1 MAANSNRARKKSRF
15 SLLLLE
21 EGEVLLSDLAA
32 QYHFIPDRAAGSEHH
47 PLSSFPKR
55 FVLRSANTAIPG
67 RVKIGTHNLFF
78 DSDDWR
84 DPVIRIPLVSI
95 SEARPTRDN
104 SRSRWSE
111 ESEFS
116 SGHLHDVDE
125 NNSVLVKGTNAVFQ
139 REDGTDHPYI
149 EVQMIGKHIF
159 TPLYTSAMELLD
171 EINTLLHIR
180 STLSRRHGEQRLRE
194 LVQNRESRVP
204 FDITLLQYGA
214 REKAVMDAAASAIY
228 TLSRAPGRF
237 RITEYNVYFMPIHGE
252 FSQAAERIPVASIT
266 AIRKLR
272 HGCRDAALEITFN
285 LTEEATGQSMLPSLM
300 ISFEA
305 KQFRERAYQTLVN
318 IVKQDIQLFD
328 RSELETTLLQWRKG
342 LLSNYDYLMY
352 LNLASGRSFNDLSQ
366 YPVFPW
372 VLRDYQSDVLDLNDP
387 DKFRDLSK
395 PIGMLSSKRFAS
407 FRDRYE
413 EMPPPRFFYGTHY
426 STPAYTINYLIR
438 AAPAAMLKLQ
448 NGRFDTPDRLFHSV
462 RSTWEGV
469 LTSQGDVKELIPEF
483 YALDFSLG
491 DSSGILS
498 SASSPGQFLENV
510 FGLNLGIRQDGKRVD
525 DVELPPWAKGSAEL
539 FVRRNR
545 EALESN
551 HVSNR
556 LHRWI
561 DLIFGVKN
569 KNSDAFNVFYT
580 DVALPCSLED
590 MSSMSPEEIR
600 QIETVY
606 LEFGRTPERLFKHP
620 HPPRFGDEQK
630 RGSLSSEKHETN
642 VSKSLDS
649 MVRRASS
656 DESSKREEVTQD
668 QTKRAICDLAAQSL
682 SSVRTLWGSRSRRQ
696 DSVLHGASDHVLASY
711 ISHDPGAIS
720 DKDAVIPQSLLSRMK
735 TGDGDERILD
745 ITRIHNNGPKSELGA
760 IEAAEPIICT
770 LWNDGYI
777 KIYSKDRMLRSKHV
791 EDVCSITPFPTRGI
805 ACGTLNGSI
814 GLYSIDTGRFHEV
827 QSAAHDAEVYALEY
841 VQRFDVLLSASKDA
855 SLKVWR
861 IERHSNRSA
870 SLRLVH
876 ELDAESCVVDVCG
889 CHEKLG
895 NTASDGPEVLLIA
908 ALTADESVLIW
919 EVDLCRTRTDDA
931 FLEPIWR
938 SNGNQIVSSLAGDD
952 DLQCRRRMD
961 WFYQGPKRRRALAT
975 VHPEEKCL
983 RIWKL
988 DHKDMAYAE
997 VLISKGGALCV
1008 TSYDN
1013 SRTVLVGGANG
1024 RLTEYDSTGLCLG
1037 GIVINQNDVRRVL
1050 LSKNDRPIYV
1060 LSGHNEVLRIDR

>member
-1 MAANSNRARKKSRF
+1 MAANSSRARKKSRF

-21 EGEVLLSDLAA
+21 EGEVLLSDLAV
-32 QYHFIPDRAAGSEHH
+32 QYHFIPDRAAGSENH

-67 RVKIGTHNLFF
+67 RVKVGTHNLFF

-111 ESEFS
+111 ESELS
-116 SGHLHDVDE
+116 AEQPHEIDE

-149 EVQMIGKHIF
+149 EVQMSGKHIF

-237 RITEYNVYFMPIHGE
+237 RITEYNLYFMPIHGE

-266 AIRKLR
+266 AIRRLR
-272 HGCRDAALEITFN
+272 HGCRDAALEVTFN
-285 LTEEATGQSMLPSLM
+285 STEEATGRSMLSNLM

-305 KQFRERAYQTLVN
+305 KQFRERAYQTLVK

-328 RSELETTLLQWRKG
+328 RSELEMTLSQWRKG

-372 VLRDYQSDVLDLNDP
+372 VLQDYQSNELDLNDP
-387 DKFRDLSK
+387 DRFRNLSK
-395 PIGMLSSKRFAS
+395 PIGMLNSKRFVS
-407 FRDRYE
+407 FLNRYE

-448 NGRFDTPDRLFHSV
+448 NGRFDTPDRLFHSI

-483 YALDFSLG
+483 YALDFSRR

-510 FGLNLGIRQDGKRVD
+510 FGLDLGIRQDGKRVD
-525 DVELPPWAKGSAEL
+525 DVELPPWAKSSAEL

-545 EALESN
+545 EALESD

-556 LHRWI
+556 LHEWI
-561 DLIFGVKN
+561 DLIFGVKS

-580 DVALPCSLED
+580 DVALPCSLDD
-590 MSSMSPEEIR
+590 MSSMRPEEIL

-630 RGSLSSEKHETN
+630 RGSVTSEQQETKE
-642 VSKSLDS
+642 SKSLDS
-649 MVRRASS
+649 IFGKVSS
-656 DESSKREEVTQD
+656 DESSKREHVTQD
-668 QTKRAICDLAAQSL
+668 QTKPATRDFKTQSL
-682 SSVRTLWGSRSRRQ
+682 SSVKKLWGSNSRRQ

-711 ISHDPGAIS
+711 IPQDPEAIS
-720 DKDAVIPQSLLSRMK
+720 DTDATVPQSSLSMMT
-735 TGDGDERILD
+735 TGGDRESVLD
-745 ITRIHNNGPKSELGA
+745 VTPIHNNSSKSELGV
-760 IEAAEPIICT
+760 IEATEPILCT

-777 KIYSKDRMLRSKHV
+777 KVYSEDKMLRSKHV
-791 EDVCSITPFPTRGI
+791 EDVCSIASFPTRGV

-827 QSAAHDAEVYALEY
+827 QSAAHDAEIYALEY
-841 VQRFDVLLSASKDA
+841 VRRFDVLISGSKDA
-855 SLKVWR
+855 SLKIWR

-870 SLRLVH
+870 SLRLIH

-889 CHEKLG
+889 CHETSE
-895 NTASDGPEVLLIA
+895 NTSHDGPEVLLIA
-908 ALTADESVLIW
+908 ALTADESILIW
-919 EVDLCRTRTDDA
+919 EVDLSRTDDG

-938 SNGNQIVSSLAGDD
+938 NNGNQIVSSSADEN
-952 DLQCRRRMD
+952 LQCRRRME
-961 WFYQGPKRRRALAT
+961 WLYQGSKRRHALAT

-997 VLISKGGALCV
+997 VLISKRWC
-1008 TSYDN
+1008 
-1013 SRTVLVGGANG
+1013 TVC
-1024 RLTEYDSTGLCLG
+1024 Y
-1037 GIVINQNDVRRVL
+1037 L
-1050 LSKNDRPIYV
+1050 L
-1060 LSGHNEVLRIDR
+1060 